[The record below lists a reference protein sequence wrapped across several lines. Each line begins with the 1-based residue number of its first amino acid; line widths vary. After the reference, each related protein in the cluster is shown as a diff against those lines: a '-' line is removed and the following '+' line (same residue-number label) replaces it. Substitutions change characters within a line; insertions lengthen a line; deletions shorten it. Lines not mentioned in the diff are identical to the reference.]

1 MRYGFIREQHAW
13 HSVEVLCDVLQVSR
27 SGYYDWLD
35 RSPCAR
41 RIEDQRLWP
50 KIVRLHKRHREAY
63 GAVRL
68 SDELR
73 DVGELCSK
81 HRVARLKREN
91 SLWTKRRRR
100 FVRTAKADAGHA
112 RAENLL
118 QRDFT
123 APAPNRVWVADVTS
137 VWTLE
142 GWLYVAIVMDLF
154 SRRIVGWS
162 MSSSP
167 SHEVTVAALQMAL
180 QLRKPKPGLIHHS
193 DRGPH
198 YASDR
203 YQTVLTS
210 YGLRCSMSRAA
221 NCLDNAAAESFF
233 ATLKNE
239 LTLHERYLTRAAAR
253 TSIFD
258 YLEMFYNPIRR
269 HSTLNGLSPVQFERA
284 KVA

>member
-1 MRYGFIREQHAW
+1 MRELG
-13 HSVEVLCDVLQVSR
+13 EV
-27 SGYYDWLD
+27 
-35 RSPCAR
+35 
-41 RIEDQRLWP
+41 
-50 KIVRLHKRHREAY
+50 
-63 GAVRL
+63 
-68 SDELR
+68 
-73 DVGELCSK
+73 CSK

-112 RAENLL
+112 RADNLL

-123 APAPNRVWVADVTS
+123 APAPNLVWVADVTN

-142 GWLYVAIVMDLF
+142 GWLYVAMVMDLF

-180 QLRKPKPGLIHHS
+180 ALRRPAPGLIHHS
-193 DRGPH
+193 DRGSH

-203 YQTVLTS
+203 YQTVLAS

-239 LTLHERYLTRAAAR
+239 LTLHERYQTRAAAR
-253 TSIFD
+253 ASIFD

-269 HSTLNGLSPVQFERA
+269 HSTLNGLSPVQFERSTLT
-284 KVA
+284 

>member
-1 MRYGFIREQHAW
+1 
-13 HSVEVLCDVLQVSR
+13 
-27 SGYYDWLD
+27 
-35 RSPCAR
+35 
-41 RIEDQRLWP
+41 
-50 KIVRLHKRHREAY
+50 
-63 GAVRL
+63 
-68 SDELR
+68 LR
-73 DVGELCSK
+73 DDLRDIGEVCSK

-91 SLWTKRRRR
+91 QLWTKRRRR

-112 RAENLL
+112 RAPNLL

-123 APAPNRVWVADVTS
+123 ATAPNRVWVADVTN

-142 GWLYVAIVMDLF
+142 GWLYLAIVMDLF
-154 SRRIVGWS
+154 SRRVVGWS

-167 SHEVTVAALQMAL
+167 KDELTIAALQMAIL
-180 QLRKPKPGLIHHS
+180 LRRPAPGLIHHS

-203 YQTVLTS
+203 YQTALAS
-210 YGLRCSMSRAA
+210 NGLCCSMSRAA

-239 LTLHERYLTRAAAR
+239 LTLHDRYVTRAAAR
-253 TSIFD
+253 AAIFD

-269 HSTLNGLSPVQFERA
+269 HSTLNGVSPIQFERSTLA
-284 KVA
+284 